1 MQLEREDLVCCFVHL
16 VPPAVISSGTFI
28 YRYLISGRLQLQI
41 WIGVTHQFAVLG
53 VVALFLE
60 EIESLVAIMPPES
73 QLVTKPFAEDQA
85 APLVSY
91 GLPYPEACCY
101 HIDSSWNSK
110 RVYLLLSASL
120 AKNSDV
126 RDRLQNALGHKVVG
140 VRIGMKPHTLWSEI
154 IEVLDD
160 MRHLDIDCI
169 ISVGAGSLTDAIKV
183 IAWALANEV
192 RNEDDL
198 AKLADR
204 KSPGY
209 ADFKPPTI
217 RSISVPTSLSGGE
230 YTSFAGATNDKTR
243 SKELFSPPVQNPQ
256 VVVLDPEVAATT
268 PGRLFLGSGV
278 RAVDHCVETVCSL
291 KSNDKGDQ
299 TSIKGLEILI
309 PALLAYKRDPSNLTA
324 IQNAQLGALEA
335 VKTSIYV
342 PEKGGSHAVG
352 HMLGPLGVAHG
363 ETSCILLPAV
373 CRYNASKGANVQRQE
388 KLAKFLM
395 ESPHIRSL
403 LPCGKN
409 DLGSITEALVKA
421 LGLPRTLKDVGVP
434 RDLFDKVAENSLL
447 DSWAKENPVPLVRKE
462 QVLEILEMVAE

>member
-1 MQLEREDLVCCFVHL
+1 M
-16 VPPAVISSGTFI
+16 
-28 YRYLISGRLQLQI
+28 
-41 WIGVTHQFAVLG
+41 
-53 VVALFLE
+53 E
-60 EIESLVAIMPPES
+60 ENETMVSIMPTES
-73 QLVTKPFAEDQA
+73 QLVTKPFAEGQP
-85 APLVSY
+85 APLVSC
-91 GLPYPEACCY
+91 GLPYAEACRH

-120 AKNSDV
+120 AENSDV
-126 RDRLQNALGHKVVG
+126 RDRFQKALGNKVVG

-154 IEVLDD
+154 LEVLDD
-160 MRHLDIDCI
+160 MRPLDVDCI
-169 ISVGAGSLTDAIKV
+169 VSVGAGSLTDAIKV

-198 AKLADR
+198 AELADR
-204 KSPGY
+204 KSSGY
-209 ADFKPPTI
+209 TDSKPPTI
-217 RSISVPTSLSGGE
+217 RSIAVPTSLSGGE
-230 YTSFAGATNDKTR
+230 YTSFAGATNDKTW

-256 VVVLDPEVAATT
+256 VVVLDPEVVATT
-268 PGRLFLGSGV
+268 PVRLFLGSGI

-342 PEKGGSHAVG
+342 PKKGGSHAIG

-373 CRYNASKGANVQRQE
+373 CRYNASKGANVLRQE
-388 KLAKFLM
+388 KLARLLM

-403 LPCGKN
+403 LSGGNN
-409 DLGSITEALVKA
+409 DLGSIIEALVKA
-421 LGLPRTLKDVGVP
+421 LGLPKTLKDVGIS
-434 RDLFDKVAENSLL
+434 RDLFNTLAENSLL
-447 DSWAKENPVPLVRKE
+447 DSWAKENPVPLIRKE